1 MARSKRTT
9 RRRTTRTSTRRT
21 RATYKRRSHR
31 TTRRRTRGQYDI
43 PSSFVC
49 DGQRGPATTVMT
61 TNAAYGTASYNPY
74 GPGGPSMRT
83 TNAVYGFNNQVVD
96 DNKSSGLALGPQPFR
111 MR

>member
-1 MARSKRTT
+1 
-9 RRRTTRTSTRRT
+9 
-21 RATYKRRSHR
+21 
-31 TTRRRTRGQYDI
+31 
-43 PSSFVC
+43 
-49 DGQRGPATTVMT
+49 MT
-61 TNAAYGTASYNPY
+61 TNAAYPMVGMNGAGIRVPTNSMVGMNGAGIRRITNAPYGTASYNPY